1 MMDFTKEE
9 RALFLR
15 LFNLA
20 TGTPQLTPEGEKL
33 FREAYQ
39 HSYAFERWLRDG
51 DPPQETFGGSHL
63 RRSIVTGIKAEYPD
77 FDWHVAFRQG
87 KTCE

>member
-1 MMDFTKEE
+1 MKDFTKEE

-15 LFNLA
+15 LFSLA
-20 TGTPQLTPEGEKL
+20 SGAPQLTPEGEKL
-33 FREAYQ
+33 FCEAYQ

-51 DPPQETFGGSHL
+51 DPPQGPFGGSSL

-87 KTCE
+87 QTRE